1 MNTLISRIAPTPSGF
16 LHEGNAFNFIL
27 TWLITRSANGT
38 LHLRIDDI
46 DQVRVRPEYLEDI
59 FNSLDWL
66 GIDWD
71 AGPQS
76 VAQHTAEFSQIHRL
90 PLYQNY
96 LLHLQQSGVLFA
108 CTCSRKE
115 IKEMDETGKYPST
128 CRSAGLS
135 FDEAESCW
143 RIKTSWPSEES
154 WEDAWMGDITV
165 PLDPSLQ
172 DCILRKKD
180 ALPAYQITSIV
191 DDLCYGVNTIVRGE
205 DLLPSTMFQRW
216 MIRHHTAL
224 DPDAISWVH
233 HPLVLSEKGEKLS
246 KSAGDISLQ
255 SSYNRGESS
264 EKIIRKFA
272 EWMNWEGFEGRTTAD
287 LLAYWTS
294 P

>member
-27 TWLITRSANGT
+27 SWLITRAAQGS

-46 DQVRVRPEYLEDI
+46 DSARVRPEYLEDI

-71 AGPQS
+71 TGPQS

-96 LLHLQQSGVLFA
+96 LLHLQQSGELFA

-115 IKEMDETGKYPST
+115 IKEADETGKYPGS
-128 CRSAGLS
+128 CRTSGIS
-135 FDEAESCW
+135 FDSPEGCW
-143 RIKTSWPSEES
+143 RIKTPWPSEEQ

-191 DDLCYGVNTIVRGE
+191 DDLYYGVNTIVRGE

-255 SSYNRGESS
+255 ASYNNGESS

-294 P
+294 A